1 MYRHIA
7 IGVSAAAL
15 AAANASAQTS
25 TDSQMNWQSKSCSS
39 SNRCQIRNDAAFNS
53 TNDRNSAQIDVS
65 GTGND
70 AEITQIRDRN
80 SASIFVQG
88 NGNNGRILEVGDE
101 HSARLEQ
108 NGDANGAVID
118 QNDQRNSVTV
128 RQTATANAVGGHTF
142 FGGPQDVNFTKV
154 LQGASGFEQP
164 DSARGERNVATLVQN
179 GSALETVIYQYGSA
193 EAPADDNQAAV
204 AQRGNGSFAAVR
216 QHSRGNFALV
226 HMVDGGTGTL
236 RNASTISQA
245 NAGFRGTS
253 SGGFATGSGL
263 PDESV
268 PFGNPISGNIA
279 DVSIAG
285 YQQNSHVIQ
294 DGVQNRAIISVS
306 GGGPGNSDEAI
317 AAGRLNPATGGALP
331 ENRVSGNFVDLR
343 QSGRG
348 LFAEVS
354 TGRDRRISLAT
365 ERLNNGAGTGNIA
378 YIAQSQSNA
387 AFAGTASAIVHRTD
401 PITSGEAHRAFV
413 HQRGELDFV
422 SIRQE
427 NVRAGTTIQSGSI
440 ADVAQMSFG
449 STTSITQFGSNTAR
463 VTQGVNRLEVGGSNT
478 TTIKQI
484 DAGDSG
490 TGSDGDRN
498 LALIAQYGISNVANV
513 GQSAVN
519 ASAVIFQKVGSR
531 ANLAD
536 VAQGIGAALRYF
548 NSESGG
554 SQGIAAGTGTA
565 AAAVNLS
572 ASITQSNRGG
582 ETSIYQD
589 GTNLSAV
596 ADQSGTNPA
605 ASSNA
610 NDILIVQ
617 MGSWNAADVLQSG
630 FNHQA
635 VIEQQGIGESA
646 LRNGARIDQAGDSHS
661 ATIRQ
666 TSTVRPTQ
674 ACATASNCPAA
685 GNPNDPAFPNAR
697 AAGSRYAAEAVI
709 IQSGT
714 LAGGDGNDAA
724 IEQRGLGQYAR
735 IEQDGSNNNAGI
747 IQDRNATNAVAILI
761 QNGNNNSYYINQQ
774 SPGQY
779 LRVVQKGNGH
789 FLSYTAGASGGH
801 TSSTSIGAAGGAF
814 RGPAPG
820 F

>member
-1 MYRHIA
+1 MVRHIA

-25 TDSQMNWQSKSCSS
+25 TDSQFNFESKNCPS
-39 SNRCQIRNDAAFNS
+39 SNRCEIRNGAAFNS
-53 TNDRNSAQIDVS
+53 TNDRNRAQIDVS

-70 AEITQIRDRN
+70 ASITQLRDSN
-80 SASIFVQG
+80 SASIVVNG
-88 NGNNGRILEVGDE
+88 NNNNGRILEVGDE

-108 NGDANGAVID
+108 NGNSNGAVID
-118 QNDQRNSVTV
+118 QNDRRNSATV
-128 RQTATANAVGGHTF
+128 QQTATPNANAGHTA
-142 FGGPQDVNFTKV
+142 FGGSKDVNFSTI

-164 DSARGERNVATLVQN
+164 ESARGERNVATSVQN
-179 GSALETVIYQYGSA
+179 GSALESIIYQYHFA
-193 EAPADDNQAAV
+193 EAPADDNEATV
-204 AQRGNGSFAAVR
+204 MQRGSGGISVVR
-216 QHSRGNFALV
+216 QHSRGNRALV
-226 HMVDGGTGTL
+226 YMVEGGTGTA

-253 SGGFATGSGL
+253 TGGFTTGSL

-285 YQQNSHVIQ
+285 YQQSSHINQ
-294 DGVQNRAIISVS
+294 GGVQNRAIISLS
-306 GGGPGNSDEAI
+306 SGGPGNSDEAI
-317 AAGRLNPATGGALP
+317 AAGRLNPATAGALP
-331 ENRVSGNFVDLR
+331 ANRVAGNFVDLV

-354 TGRDRRISLAT
+354 TGRDRRITLASA
-365 ERLNNGAGTGNIA
+365 RLNEGAGTGNIA
-378 YIAQSQSNA
+378 YINQWQSNA
-387 AFAGTASAIVHRTD
+387 AFAGSTEAIVRGND
-401 PITSGEAHRAFV
+401 PITSSQAHRAFV

-449 STTSITQFGSNTAR
+449 STTSITQFGSNTAN

-536 VAQGIGAALRYF
+536 VAQGIDAAARYF
-548 NSESGG
+548 NSASGG
-554 SQGIAAGTGTA
+554 SQGIAAGTGTG

-582 ETSIYQD
+582 EASIYQD
-589 GTNLSAV
+589 GSNLTAAV
-596 ADQSGTNPA
+596 DQSGTNPA
-605 ASSNA
+605 SASNA

-666 TSTVRPTQ
+666 TATVRPTQ
-674 ACATASNCPAA
+674 SCALPSNCPAA

-697 AAGSRYAAEAVI
+697 AAGTRYAAEAVI
-709 IQSGT
+709 IQRGT
-714 LAGGDGNDAA
+714 LGGGDGNDAA
-724 IEQRGLGQYAR
+724 IEQRGVGQYAR
-735 IEQDGSNNNAGI
+735 IEQGGSNNNAGI

-789 FLSYTAGASGGH
+789 FMSYTAGASAGH
-801 TSSTSIGAAGGAF
+801 TSDTSMGAAGGAF
-814 RGPAPG
+814 RGPGPG